1 MTQVINNI
9 DRFGW
14 IKEAIEKQSFWN
26 YGKDFLMIGQTR
38 IKLNPEQYGYFKS
51 YFEDWILRNHKEE
64 LRDKMR
70 EAWYGEDGFYP
81 SEDEREIESSFCFNY
96 GEEEFEC
103 DIKFTVNCLSHGFSG
118 SYNEAPESG
127 EFEIDYKSLE
137 INI

>member
-14 IKEAIEKQSFWN
+14 IKEAIEKESFWN
-26 YGKDFLMIGQTR
+26 YGKDFMSIGQTK
-38 IKLNPEQYGYFKS
+38 IKLNPEQYDEFKWR
-51 YFEDWILRNHKEE
+51 FEDYIYTKHKEAIHD
-64 LRDKMR
+64 RMR
-70 EAWYGEDGFYP
+70 EAWGNEEGFYP
-81 SEDEREIESSFCFNY
+81 SESSREIEAEFLFNFN
-96 GEEEFEC
+96 GEETGC
-103 DIKFTVNCLSHGFSG
+103 DITFTVRCLSHGYSG